1 MGKYIRTKDGR
12 IEETFDLNINDIKNV
27 ENLWCDFHLD
37 NGVLHFT
44 DYFPK
49 EKQTLEILQREL
61 KNVVFVKRKINSDY
75 YDYDYEPI
83 EKEEVLKQA
92 DNIEEL
98 MRVGDLVFKESG
110 DIFVIQNQAQIDFYI
125 KYKIVNK
132 LFIEDSNGNYIKVAQ
147 KETLEGE
154 LELL

>member
-12 IEETFDLNINDIKNV
+12 IEERFDLNINDIKNV

-83 EKEEVLKQA
+83 EKEEVVKQA
-92 DNIEEL
+92 DTIKEL
-98 MRVGDLVFKESG
+98 VDMFVIKNPKNGCLDIVSSLGVINVQLFNESG
-110 DIFVIQNQAQIDFYI
+110 LVVYGAIWTDKGLIY
-125 KYKIVNK
+125 
-132 LFIEDSNGNYIKVAQ
+132 VA
-147 KETLEGE
+147 KMNEKGE
-154 LELL
+154 LELI

>member
-1 MGKYIRTKDGR
+1 MKYIRTKDG
-12 IEETFDLNINDIKNV
+12 I
-27 ENLWCDFHLD
+27 
-37 NGVLHFT
+37 
-44 DYFPK
+44 
-49 EKQTLEILQREL
+49 
-61 KNVVFVKRKINSDY
+61 
-75 YDYDYEPI
+75 YEPTKWQCDLSGEMI
-83 EKEEVLKQA
+83 LVKADNKFGNDKVFTRDIIAQA
-92 DNIEEL
+92 DTIEEL

-147 KETLEGE
+147 KETIEGE